1 MIDQIEPK
9 SNMISL
15 AISDSDKQKL
25 AAISN
30 DFTTSYV
37 IRHLIQKSFAEGFKM
52 PENNVIELTKE
63 QRKLVN
69 RYEALLLDKKTT

>member
-1 MIDQIEPK
+1 MINQIEPK
-9 SNMISL
+9 NNIISFSL
-15 AISDSDKQKL
+15 GNSDKQKL

-30 DFTTSYV
+30 DFSISYV

-69 RYEALLLDKKTT
+69 RYELLLLDKKTT